1 MPSRQ
6 LGFDLEL
13 NGAAMATAFVIR
25 QGSAVHGSA
34 HQLLE
39 CLNVG
44 MTPMPVPVTPA
55 PVLLVRCARRLLAQ
69 GEEEKWE
76 T

>member
-39 CLNVG
+39 CWYD
-44 MTPMPVPVTPA
+44 TDACACDARASPVAELCQQVD
-55 PVLLVRCARRLLAQ
+55 RQ